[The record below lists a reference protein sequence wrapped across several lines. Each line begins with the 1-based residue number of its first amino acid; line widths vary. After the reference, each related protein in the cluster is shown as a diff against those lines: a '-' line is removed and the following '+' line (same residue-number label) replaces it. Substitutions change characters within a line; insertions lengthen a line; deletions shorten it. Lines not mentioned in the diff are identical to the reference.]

1 MDFVIWKMNGWI
13 KGEIMNE
20 KFTKKDI
27 LSALGL
33 YAIIVVLIVS
43 VCFTA
48 KMLGIPEFQGLF

>member
-1 MDFVIWKMNGWI
+1 
-13 KGEIMNE
+13 MNE